1 MQNNAIDV
9 YKISNVP
16 HLRFL
21 NHYRVTNK
29 QNNNKQKQNKQDN
42 NKHLDSHKLK
52 IHIDNPYEITIKSRI
67 LPSRRRVH
75 ESPYSTK
82 HALKIWIMILSVTSH
97 PFRNREAVAQWYNA
111 HLVYPIREPQ
121 GIFLLRGL
129 RRRNSR

>member
-97 PFRNREAVAQWYNA
+97 PFRNREAVAQWY
-111 HLVYPIREPQ
+111 IRPPGLPHQ
-121 GIFLLRGL
+121 RAAGDFLIKRFATPK
-129 RRRNSR
+129 